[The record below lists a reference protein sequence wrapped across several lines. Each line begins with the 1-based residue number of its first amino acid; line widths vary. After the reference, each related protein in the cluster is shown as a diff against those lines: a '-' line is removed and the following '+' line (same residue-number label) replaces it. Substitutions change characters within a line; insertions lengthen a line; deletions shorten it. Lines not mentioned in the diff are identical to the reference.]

1 MVSTGATSV
10 SHAASVYHP
19 HLLPPSS
26 VAYPGISPIR
36 LAEASPPPHSMPI
49 EQSQYHRRCE
59 RVSPIR
65 FKLTGAAL
73 HLGVTAATHVRRAAK
88 LKTLCISHTILRIIK
103 PATCPMARGVRLQT
117 PHYRETA

>member
-88 LKTLCISHTILRIIK
+88 LKTLCIMLSMQLCVFWIGQPLRERSNEGTG
-103 PATCPMARGVRLQT
+103 AT
-117 PHYRETA
+117 

>member
-73 HLGVTAATHVRRAAK
+73 HLGVTAATLVRRAAK
-88 LKTLCISHTILRIIK
+88 LKTLCRLESKPPNSHASREKTTI
-103 PATCPMARGVRLQT
+103 GV
-117 PHYRETA
+117 